1 MKITHTIA
9 EWRAVIERSEG
20 CPICKCKLIEI
31 DEECQQVMCPR
42 CCTEREDLTAKV
54 FGGGRD

>member
-1 MKITHTIA
+1 MTFTLT
-9 EWRAVIERSEG
+9 EWLAALERSEG

-42 CCTEREDLTAKV
+42 CNTEREDLTAKL
-54 FGGGRD
+54 FGGVR